1 MVQGYTKGT
10 GTGMEHSRSIG
21 HRRGI
26 IIFIIYRDVQRLTL
40 DVIASSVFSYDTD
53 VFNKDDNVFLKHLH
67 RVFRNFDMA
76 SADLQVKI
84 EVLIASKY

>member
-1 MVQGYTKGT
+1 M
-10 GTGMEHSRSIG
+10 
-21 HRRGI
+21 
-26 IIFIIYRDVQRLTL
+26 TL

-67 RVFRNFDMA
+67 RVFRNFDTA